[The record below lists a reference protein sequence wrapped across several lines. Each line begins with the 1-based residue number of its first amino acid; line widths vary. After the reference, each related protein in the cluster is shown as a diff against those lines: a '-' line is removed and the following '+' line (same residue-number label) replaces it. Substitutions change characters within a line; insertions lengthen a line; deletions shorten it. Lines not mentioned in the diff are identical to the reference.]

1 MRRYLRFTIP
11 IATLAILMLAGPVAA
26 QSAAPGAGIYDSA
39 HDFTRFNTVGGDGT
53 NVEDVGLCTFCHTPH
68 KAIETQL
75 LWNHK
80 LSINSFD
87 WSDST
92 TTQGGSDRAV
102 IATTWAGPTKFCL
115 SCHDGT
121 VAIGDINWFDKQA
134 WTGAGSELNPV
145 KHDGV
150 NDPYRIAGAGG
161 ELKGNHPVA
170 HPFPFNGAG
179 STYNGSTS
187 GTMAVASGWVND
199 PGTLGIR
206 LFTDDGTGGITA
218 GGTASMTGIEC
229 SSCHDPHNGA
239 GKVYDAYF
247 LRGKLTGNVAT
258 DAATG
263 YICLKCH
270 VK

>member
-121 VAIGDINWFDKQA
+121 VAIGDINWFDKA
-134 WTGAGSELNPV
+134 TWTGAGSVNTTT
-145 KHDGV
+145 HDAP
-150 NDPYRIAGAGG
+150 DPYNIADGG
-161 ELKGNHPVA
+161 ELLGNHPVA
-170 HPFPFNGAG
+170 HPFPFGGVA
-179 STYNGSTS
+179 STYNTSTN
-187 GTMAVASGWVND
+187 GALAVASGWISD
-199 PGTLGIR
+199 PQTLGIR
-206 LFTDDGTGGITA
+206 LFTNTA
-218 GGTASMTGIEC
+218 GSQVKAGVDAGSTTAGIEC
-229 SSCHDPHNGA
+229 SSCHDPHNGN
-239 GKVYDAYF
+239 GKVFDKYL
-247 LRGKLTGNVAT
+247 LRGMLTGNQSGAG
-258 DAATG
+258 AAG

>member
-1 MRRYLRFTIP
+1 MTPLKRRRRSSN
-11 IATLAILMLAGPVAA
+11 A
-26 QSAAPGAGIYDSA
+26 
-39 HDFTRFNTVGGDGT
+39 
-53 NVEDVGLCTFCHTPH
+53 
-68 KAIETQL
+68 
-75 LWNHK
+75 
-80 LSINSFD
+80 
-87 WSDST
+87 
-92 TTQGGSDRAV
+92 
-102 IATTWAGPTKFCL
+102 PTKFCL

-134 WTGAGSELNPV
+134 WGAGSELNPV
-145 KHDGV
+145 KHDG
-150 NDPYRIAGAGG
+150 
-161 ELKGNHPVA
+161 L
-170 HPFPFNGAG
+170 
-179 STYNGSTS
+179 
-187 GTMAVASGWVND
+187 ND

-218 GGTASMTGIEC
+218 GATASMTGIEC

>member
-1 MRRYLRFTIP
+1 MRQHFRLTIP
-11 IATLAILMLAGPVAA
+11 IAAVAVLMLAWPAAA
-26 QSAAPGAGIYDSA
+26 QVPASAAPGAGIKDSA
-39 HDFTRFNTVGGDGT
+39 HDFTRYDAAGNTQ
-53 NVEDVGLCTFCHTPH
+53 NVGLCTFCHTPH
-68 KAIETQL
+68 KAIQTQL
-75 LWNHK
+75 LWNHT
-80 LSINSFD
+80 LSSETFD
-87 WSDST
+87 WSDT
-92 TTQGGSDRAV
+92 DTTQGGTDRAAIDV
-102 IATTWAGPTKFCL
+102 NWAGPTKFCL

-121 VAIGDINWFDKQA
+121 VAIGDINWFDKKA
-134 WTGAGSELNPV
+134 WAGAGSELNPV
-145 KHDGV
+145 MVADE
-150 NDPYRIAGAGG
+150 YRIAGAAG

-170 HPFPFNGAG
+170 HPFPLNNAA
-179 STYNGSTS
+179 SSYNGSTS
-187 GTMAVASGWVND
+187 GAMAVTSGWVAD

-218 GGTASMTGIEC
+218 GATASQTGIEC